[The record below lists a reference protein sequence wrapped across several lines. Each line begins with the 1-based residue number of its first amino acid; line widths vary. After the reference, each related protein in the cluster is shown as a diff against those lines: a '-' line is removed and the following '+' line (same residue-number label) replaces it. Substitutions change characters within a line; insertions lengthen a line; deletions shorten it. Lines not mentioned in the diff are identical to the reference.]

1 MKSIQIE
8 KNKWEKINKIV
19 LRVDN
24 VDLIY
29 KRDLTINFVCGFEN
43 ISRGRC
49 VILLKEKNK
58 KQIDNLFI
66 HNDKA
71 LMEVNRFL
79 DEKKLDKVIKSTQ
92 FNNMQKLEKEIG
104 FDESVMDKKTNKKL
118 PFFNLGPSNDWRNKL
133 DTNLVNKI
141 EKAFSKEMEELGY
154 L

>member
-24 VDLIY
+24 VDLIH
-29 KRDLTINFVCGFEN
+29 KQDLIINFVCGFEN

-49 VILLKEKNK
+49 VLLVKEKNK

-71 LMEVNRFL
+71 LMEVNIFL
-79 DEKKLDKVIKSTQ
+79 DEKKLDNLLYYISLKRNSSKKMKVTISTSDSLMI
-92 FNNMQKLEKEIG
+92 NQKGDLYVDSETKIRINEI
-104 FDESVMDKKTNKKL
+104 NWNIPL
-118 PFFNLGPSNDWRNKL
+118 
-133 DTNLVNKI
+133 I
-141 EKAFSKEMEELGY
+141 
-154 L
+154 

>member
-29 KRDLTINFVCGFEN
+29 KQDLTINFVCGFEN

-49 VILLKEKNK
+49 ELLVKEKNK

-71 LMEVNRFL
+71 LMEVNIFL
-79 DEKKLDKVIKSTQ
+79 DKKKLDNLLYHISLKRNSSKKIKVTISISDSLMINQKGDLYVDSETKIKI
-92 FNNMQKLEKEIG
+92 NEI
-104 FDESVMDKKTNKKL
+104 NWNIPL
-118 PFFNLGPSNDWRNKL
+118 L
-133 DTNLVNKI
+133 
-141 EKAFSKEMEELGY
+141 
-154 L
+154 

>member
-29 KRDLTINFVCGFEN
+29 KQDLTINFVCGFEN

-49 VILLKEKNK
+49 VLLVKEKNK

-71 LMEVNRFL
+71 LMEVNIFL
-79 DEKKLDKVIKSTQ
+79 DEKKLDNLLYHISLKRNSSKKIKVTISISDSLMINQKGDLYVDSETKIKI
-92 FNNMQKLEKEIG
+92 NEI
-104 FDESVMDKKTNKKL
+104 NWNIPL
-118 PFFNLGPSNDWRNKL
+118 L
-133 DTNLVNKI
+133 
-141 EKAFSKEMEELGY
+141 
-154 L
+154 

>member
-29 KRDLTINFVCGFEN
+29 KQDLTINFVCGFEN

-49 VILLKEKNK
+49 VLLVKEKNK

-71 LMEVNRFL
+71 LMEVNIFL
-79 DEKKLDKVIKSTQ
+79 DEKKLDKLVYHISLKRNSSKKMKVTISTSDSLMI
-92 FNNMQKLEKEIG
+92 NQKGDLYVDSETKIRINEI
-104 FDESVMDKKTNKKL
+104 NWNIPL
-118 PFFNLGPSNDWRNKL
+118 L
-133 DTNLVNKI
+133 
-141 EKAFSKEMEELGY
+141 
-154 L
+154 

>member
-29 KRDLTINFVCGFEN
+29 KQDLTINFVCGFEN

-49 VILLKEKNK
+49 VLLVKEKNK
-58 KQIDNLFI
+58 KQINNLFI

-71 LMEVNRFL
+71 LMEVNIFL
-79 DEKKLDKVIKSTQ
+79 DEKKLDNLLHYISLKRNSSKKMKVTISTTDSLMI
-92 FNNMQKLEKEIG
+92 NQKGDLYVDSETKIQINEI
-104 FDESVMDKKTNKKL
+104 NWNIPL
-118 PFFNLGPSNDWRNKL
+118 L
-133 DTNLVNKI
+133 
-141 EKAFSKEMEELGY
+141 
-154 L
+154 

>member
-29 KRDLTINFVCGFEN
+29 KQDLTINFVCGFEN

-49 VILLKEKNK
+49 VLLVKEKNK

-71 LMEVNRFL
+71 LMEVNIFL
-79 DEKKLDKVIKSTQ
+79 DEKKLDNLFISYFIKKK
-92 FNNMQKLEKEIG
+92 FIQKN
-104 FDESVMDKKTNKKL
+104 ESNH
-118 PFFNLGPSNDWRNKL
+118 F
-133 DTNLVNKI
+133 
-141 EKAFSKEMEELGY
+141 Y
-154 L
+154 LR

>member
-19 LRVDN
+19 LRIDN

-29 KRDLTINFVCGFEN
+29 KQDLTINFVCGFEN

-49 VILLKEKNK
+49 VLLVKEKNK

-71 LMEVNRFL
+71 LMEVNIFL
-79 DEKKLDKVIKSTQ
+79 DEKKLDSLLYHISLKRNSSKKIKVTISISDSLMINQKGDLYVDGETKIKI
-92 FNNMQKLEKEIG
+92 NEI
-104 FDESVMDKKTNKKL
+104 NWNIPL
-118 PFFNLGPSNDWRNKL
+118 L
-133 DTNLVNKI
+133 
-141 EKAFSKEMEELGY
+141 
-154 L
+154 

>member
-29 KRDLTINFVCGFEN
+29 KQDLTINFVCGFEN

-49 VILLKEKNK
+49 IILVKEKNK

-71 LMEVNRFL
+71 LMEVNIFL
-79 DEKKLDKVIKSTQ
+79 DEKKLDNLLHYISLKRNSSKKIKVTISTTDSLMINQKGDLYVDSETKIKI
-92 FNNMQKLEKEIG
+92 NEI
-104 FDESVMDKKTNKKL
+104 NWNIPL
-118 PFFNLGPSNDWRNKL
+118 L
-133 DTNLVNKI
+133 
-141 EKAFSKEMEELGY
+141 
-154 L
+154 

>member
-29 KRDLTINFVCGFEN
+29 KQDLIINFVCGFEN

-49 VILLKEKNK
+49 VLLVKEKNK
-58 KQIDNLFI
+58 KQIDTLFI

-71 LMEVNRFL
+71 LMEVNIFL
-79 DEKKLDKVIKSTQ
+79 DERKLDNLLYYMSLKRNSSKKMKVTISTSDSLMINQKGDLYIDSETKIKI
-92 FNNMQKLEKEIG
+92 NEI
-104 FDESVMDKKTNKKL
+104 NWNIPL
-118 PFFNLGPSNDWRNKL
+118 L
-133 DTNLVNKI
+133 
-141 EKAFSKEMEELGY
+141 
-154 L
+154 

>member
-29 KRDLTINFVCGFEN
+29 KQDLIINFVCGFEN

-49 VILLKEKNK
+49 VLLVKEKNK
-58 KQIDNLFI
+58 KQSDNLFI

-71 LMEVNRFL
+71 LMEVNIFL
-79 DEKKLDKVIKSTQ
+79 DEKKLDKLLYLISLKRNSSKKIKATISISDSLMI
-92 FNNMQKLEKEIG
+92 NQKGDLYVDSETKIKINEI
-104 FDESVMDKKTNKKL
+104 NWNIPL
-118 PFFNLGPSNDWRNKL
+118 L
-133 DTNLVNKI
+133 
-141 EKAFSKEMEELGY
+141 
-154 L
+154 

>member
-29 KRDLTINFVCGFEN
+29 KQDLTINFVCGFEN

-49 VILLKEKNK
+49 ILLVKEKNK

-71 LMEVNRFL
+71 LMEVNIFL
-79 DEKKLDKVIKSTQ
+79 DEK
-92 FNNMQKLEKEIG
+92 N
-104 FDESVMDKKTNKKL
+104 
-118 PFFNLGPSNDWRNKL
+118 
-133 DTNLVNKI
+133 
-141 EKAFSKEMEELGY
+141 
-154 L
+154 

>member
-24 VDLIY
+24 VDLIH
-29 KRDLTINFVCGFEN
+29 KQDLTINFVCGFEN

-49 VILLKEKNK
+49 VLLVKEKNK

-71 LMEVNRFL
+71 LMEVNIFL
-79 DEKKLDKVIKSTQ
+79 DERKL
-92 FNNMQKLEKEIG
+92 N
-104 FDESVMDKKTNKKL
+104 
-118 PFFNLGPSNDWRNKL
+118 
-133 DTNLVNKI
+133 NLVYHISLKRNSSKKMKVTISTSDSLMINQKGDLYIDSETKI
-141 EKAFSKEMEELGY
+141 KINEINWNIPL

>member
-29 KRDLTINFVCGFEN
+29 KQDLTINFVCGFEN

-49 VILLKEKNK
+49 VLLVKEKNE

-71 LMEVNRFL
+71 LMEVNIFL
-79 DEKKLDKVIKSTQ
+79 DEKKLDKLLYLISLKRNSSKKIKVTICISDSLMI
-92 FNNMQKLEKEIG
+92 NQKGDLYVDSETKIKINEI
-104 FDESVMDKKTNKKL
+104 NWNIPL
-118 PFFNLGPSNDWRNKL
+118 L
-133 DTNLVNKI
+133 
-141 EKAFSKEMEELGY
+141 
-154 L
+154 

>member
-29 KRDLTINFVCGFEN
+29 KQDLTINFVCGFEN

-49 VILLKEKNK
+49 MLLVKEKNK

-71 LMEVNRFL
+71 LMEVNIFL
-79 DEKKLDKVIKSTQ
+79 DERKLNNLLYHISLKRNSSKKMKVTISTSDSLMINQKGDLYIDGETKIKINE
-92 FNNMQKLEKEIG
+92 FNWNIPL
-104 FDESVMDKKTNKKL
+104 L
-118 PFFNLGPSNDWRNKL
+118 
-133 DTNLVNKI
+133 
-141 EKAFSKEMEELGY
+141 
-154 L
+154 

>member
-29 KRDLTINFVCGFEN
+29 KQDLTINFVCGFEN

-49 VILLKEKNK
+49 ILLVKEKNK

-71 LMEVNRFL
+71 LMEVNIFL
-79 DEKKLDKVIKSTQ
+79 DEKKLDNLLHYISLKRNSSKKIKVTISTTDSLMINQKGDLYVDSETKIKI
-92 FNNMQKLEKEIG
+92 NEI
-104 FDESVMDKKTNKKL
+104 NWNIPL
-118 PFFNLGPSNDWRNKL
+118 L
-133 DTNLVNKI
+133 
-141 EKAFSKEMEELGY
+141 
-154 L
+154 

>member
-1 MKSIQIE
+1 MKSTQIE

-29 KRDLTINFVCGFEN
+29 KQDLTINFVCGFEN

-49 VILLKEKNK
+49 VLLVKEKNK

-71 LMEVNRFL
+71 LMEVNIFL
-79 DEKKLDKVIKSTQ
+79 DEKKLDNLLHYISLKRNSSKKIKVTISISDSLMINQKGDLYVDGETKIKI
-92 FNNMQKLEKEIG
+92 NEI
-104 FDESVMDKKTNKKL
+104 NWNIPL
-118 PFFNLGPSNDWRNKL
+118 L
-133 DTNLVNKI
+133 
-141 EKAFSKEMEELGY
+141 
-154 L
+154 

>member
-8 KNKWEKINKIV
+8 KNNWEKINKIV

-29 KRDLTINFVCGFEN
+29 EQDLTINFVCGFEN

-49 VILLKEKNK
+49 VLLVKEKNK

-71 LMEVNRFL
+71 LMEVNIFL
-79 DEKKLDKVIKSTQ
+79 DEKKLDNLLHYISLKRNSSKKMKVTISTTDSLMI
-92 FNNMQKLEKEIG
+92 NQKGDLYVDSETKIQINEI
-104 FDESVMDKKTNKKL
+104 NWNIPL
-118 PFFNLGPSNDWRNKL
+118 L
-133 DTNLVNKI
+133 
-141 EKAFSKEMEELGY
+141 
-154 L
+154 

>member
-29 KRDLTINFVCGFEN
+29 KQDLTINFVCGFEN

-49 VILLKEKNK
+49 VLLVKEKNK

-71 LMEVNRFL
+71 LMEVNIFL
-79 DEKKLDKVIKSTQ
+79 DEKKLDSLLYHISLKRNSSKKMKVTISTSDSLMINQKGDLYVDSETKIKI
-92 FNNMQKLEKEIG
+92 NEI
-104 FDESVMDKKTNKKL
+104 NWNIPIL
-118 PFFNLGPSNDWRNKL
+118 
-133 DTNLVNKI
+133 
-141 EKAFSKEMEELGY
+141 
-154 L
+154 

>member
-24 VDLIY
+24 IDLIHR
-29 KRDLTINFVCGFEN
+29 KNLTINFVCGFEN

-49 VILLKEKNK
+49 VLLVKEKNK

-71 LMEVNRFL
+71 LMEVNIFL
-79 DEKKLDKVIKSTQ
+79 DEKKLDNLLYYISLKRNSSKKMKVTISTSDSLMINQKGDLYVDSETKIKI
-92 FNNMQKLEKEIG
+92 NEINW
-104 FDESVMDKKTNKKL
+104 SIPL
-118 PFFNLGPSNDWRNKL
+118 L
-133 DTNLVNKI
+133 
-141 EKAFSKEMEELGY
+141 
-154 L
+154 

>member
-29 KRDLTINFVCGFEN
+29 KQDLTINFVCGFEN

-49 VILLKEKNK
+49 VILVKEKNK

-71 LMEVNRFL
+71 LMEVNIFL
-79 DEKKLDKVIKSTQ
+79 DEKKLDNLLYYISLKRNSSKKMKVTISTSDSLMI
-92 FNNMQKLEKEIG
+92 NQKGDLYVDSETKIRINEI
-104 FDESVMDKKTNKKL
+104 NWNIPL
-118 PFFNLGPSNDWRNKL
+118 
-133 DTNLVNKI
+133 I
-141 EKAFSKEMEELGY
+141 
-154 L
+154 

>member
-29 KRDLTINFVCGFEN
+29 KQDLTINFVCGFEN

-49 VILLKEKNK
+49 IILVKEKNK

-71 LMEVNRFL
+71 LMEVNIFL
-79 DEKKLDKVIKSTQ
+79 DEKKLDKLLYLISLKRNSSKKMKATISTSDSLMINQKGDLYVDSETKIKI
-92 FNNMQKLEKEIG
+92 NEI
-104 FDESVMDKKTNKKL
+104 NWNIPL
-118 PFFNLGPSNDWRNKL
+118 L
-133 DTNLVNKI
+133 
-141 EKAFSKEMEELGY
+141 
-154 L
+154 

>member
-29 KRDLTINFVCGFEN
+29 KQDLTINFVCGFEN

-49 VILLKEKNK
+49 VLLVKEKNK

-71 LMEVNRFL
+71 LMEVNIFL
-79 DEKKLDKVIKSTQ
+79 DEKKLDKLLYLISLKRNSSKKMKVTISTSDSLMINQKGDLYVDSETKIKI
-92 FNNMQKLEKEIG
+92 NEI
-104 FDESVMDKKTNKKL
+104 NWNIPL
-118 PFFNLGPSNDWRNKL
+118 L
-133 DTNLVNKI
+133 
-141 EKAFSKEMEELGY
+141 
-154 L
+154 

>member
-29 KRDLTINFVCGFEN
+29 KQDLTINFVCGFEN

-49 VILLKEKNK
+49 ILLVKEKNK

-71 LMEVNRFL
+71 LMEVNIFL
-79 DEKKLDKVIKSTQ
+79 DKKKLDNLLYHISLKRNSSKKMKVTISTSDSLMINQKGDLYVDSETKIKI
-92 FNNMQKLEKEIG
+92 NEI
-104 FDESVMDKKTNKKL
+104 NWNIPL
-118 PFFNLGPSNDWRNKL
+118 L
-133 DTNLVNKI
+133 
-141 EKAFSKEMEELGY
+141 
-154 L
+154 

>member
-29 KRDLTINFVCGFEN
+29 KQDLTINFVCGFEN

-49 VILLKEKNK
+49 VLLVKEKNK

-71 LMEVNRFL
+71 LMEVNIFL
-79 DEKKLDKVIKSTQ
+79 DEKKLDNLLYHISLKRNSSKKMKVTISTLDSLMINQKGDLYVDSETKIKI
-92 FNNMQKLEKEIG
+92 NEI
-104 FDESVMDKKTNKKL
+104 NWNIPL
-118 PFFNLGPSNDWRNKL
+118 L
-133 DTNLVNKI
+133 
-141 EKAFSKEMEELGY
+141 
-154 L
+154 

>member
-29 KRDLTINFVCGFEN
+29 KQDLIINFVCGFEN

-49 VILLKEKNK
+49 VLLVKEKNK

-71 LMEVNRFL
+71 LMEVNIFL
-79 DEKKLDKVIKSTQ
+79 DEKKLDKLLYYISLKRNSSKKMKVTISTSDSLMINQKGDLYVDSETKIKI
-92 FNNMQKLEKEIG
+92 NEI
-104 FDESVMDKKTNKKL
+104 SWNIPLM
-118 PFFNLGPSNDWRNKL
+118 
-133 DTNLVNKI
+133 
-141 EKAFSKEMEELGY
+141 
-154 L
+154 

>member
-29 KRDLTINFVCGFEN
+29 KQDLTINFVCGFEN

-49 VILLKEKNK
+49 VLLVKEKNK

-71 LMEVNRFL
+71 LMEVNIFL
-79 DEKKLDKVIKSTQ
+79 DKKKLDDLLYHISLKRNSSKKMKVTISTSDSLMINQKGDLYVDSETKIKI
-92 FNNMQKLEKEIG
+92 NEI
-104 FDESVMDKKTNKKL
+104 NWNIPL
-118 PFFNLGPSNDWRNKL
+118 L
-133 DTNLVNKI
+133 
-141 EKAFSKEMEELGY
+141 
-154 L
+154 

>member
-29 KRDLTINFVCGFEN
+29 KQDLTINFVCGFEN

-49 VILLKEKNK
+49 VLLVKEKNK

-71 LMEVNRFL
+71 LMEVNIFL
-79 DEKKLDKVIKSTQ
+79 DEKKLDKLLYHISLKRNSSKKMKVTISTSDSLMINQKGDLYVDSETKIKI
-92 FNNMQKLEKEIG
+92 NEI
-104 FDESVMDKKTNKKL
+104 NWNIPL
-118 PFFNLGPSNDWRNKL
+118 L
-133 DTNLVNKI
+133 
-141 EKAFSKEMEELGY
+141 
-154 L
+154 

>member
-29 KRDLTINFVCGFEN
+29 KQDLTINFVCGFEN

-49 VILLKEKNK
+49 VLLVKEKNK

-71 LMEVNRFL
+71 LMEVNIFL
-79 DEKKLDKVIKSTQ
+79 DEKKLDNLLYYISLKRNSSKKMKVTISTSDSLMINQKGDLYVDSETKIKI
-92 FNNMQKLEKEIG
+92 NEI
-104 FDESVMDKKTNKKL
+104 KWNIPL
-118 PFFNLGPSNDWRNKL
+118 L
-133 DTNLVNKI
+133 
-141 EKAFSKEMEELGY
+141 
-154 L
+154 

>member
-29 KRDLTINFVCGFEN
+29 KQDLTINFVCGFEN

-49 VILLKEKNK
+49 VLLIKEKNK

-71 LMEVNRFL
+71 LMEVNIFL
-79 DEKKLDKVIKSTQ
+79 DEKKLDNLLYYISLKRNSSKKMKVTISTSDSLMINQKGDLYVDSETKIKI
-92 FNNMQKLEKEIG
+92 NEI
-104 FDESVMDKKTNKKL
+104 NWNIPL
-118 PFFNLGPSNDWRNKL
+118 L
-133 DTNLVNKI
+133 
-141 EKAFSKEMEELGY
+141 
-154 L
+154 

>member
-19 LRVDN
+19 LRIDN

-29 KRDLTINFVCGFEN
+29 KQDLTINFVCGFEN

-49 VILLKEKNK
+49 VLLVKEKNK

-71 LMEVNRFL
+71 LMEVNIFL
-79 DEKKLDKVIKSTQ
+79 DEKKLDNLLYYISLKRNSSKKMKVIISTSDSLMI
-92 FNNMQKLEKEIG
+92 NQKGDLYVDSETKIKINEI
-104 FDESVMDKKTNKKL
+104 NWNIPL
-118 PFFNLGPSNDWRNKL
+118 L
-133 DTNLVNKI
+133 
-141 EKAFSKEMEELGY
+141 
-154 L
+154 